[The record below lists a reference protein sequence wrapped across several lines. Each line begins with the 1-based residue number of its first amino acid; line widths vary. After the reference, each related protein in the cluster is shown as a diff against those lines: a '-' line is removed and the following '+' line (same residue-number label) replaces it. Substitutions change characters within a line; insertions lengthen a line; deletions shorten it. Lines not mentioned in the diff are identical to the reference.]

1 MFWKIY
7 SELCKSQN
15 TTPSAVAK
23 AIGLSN
29 AIPTKWKNGA
39 LPKGEILLKLS
50 DYFDCSID
58 YLLRGKEK
66 SISSEL
72 SEDKQRLLE
81 MYDLLEDIEK
91 GEILGILIEKT
102 KDRIEV
108 KNVGNA

>member
-1 MFWKIY
+1 MFWEIY

-50 DYFDCSID
+50 DHFDCSID
-58 YLLRGKEK
+58 YLLTGKEK
-66 SISSEL
+66 SLSTEL
-72 SEDKQRLLE
+72 TEDKQKLLY
-81 MYDLLEDIEK
+81 MYDLLNDFEK
-91 GEILGILIEKT
+91 GEILGELKIIT
-102 KDRIEV
+102 KDRHKEESAV
-108 KNVGNA
+108 